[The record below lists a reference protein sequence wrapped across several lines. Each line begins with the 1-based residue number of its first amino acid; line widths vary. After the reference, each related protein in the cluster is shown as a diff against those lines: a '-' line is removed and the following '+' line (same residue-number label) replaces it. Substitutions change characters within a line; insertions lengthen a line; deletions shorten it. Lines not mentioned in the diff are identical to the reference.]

1 LSLIAARYSLLYD
14 DLKIQFSAF
23 GGQFANFRSQ
33 CEGLLANFL
42 SSQNAFR
49 TQLES
54 FSKGIPGQVSF
65 NERQFTQVELD
76 KRVADIMV
84 DLNQVREIQNALNVG
99 IAAGV
104 KQIYD
109 KKQSRE
115 IVIKNVMSAGN
126 FNQAQA
132 TKLVEQGGMFENKWK
147 GTSSNGTHL
156 SHEELKIVIQHLV
169 TQVQSGKVDLNNL

>member
-1 LSLIAARYSLLYD
+1 MA
-14 DLKIQFSAF
+14 
-23 GGQFANFRSQ
+23 
-33 CEGLLANFL
+33 
-42 SSQNAFR
+42 
-49 TQLES
+49 
-54 FSKGIPGQVSF
+54 
-65 NERQFTQVELD
+65 
-76 KRVADIMV
+76 

-169 TQVQSGKVDLNNL
+169 TQVQSGKVDLNNLWVNWEKLKISFNQQWKQSLKAKVALLRYFSFKRHLSKSEKSWLYLS